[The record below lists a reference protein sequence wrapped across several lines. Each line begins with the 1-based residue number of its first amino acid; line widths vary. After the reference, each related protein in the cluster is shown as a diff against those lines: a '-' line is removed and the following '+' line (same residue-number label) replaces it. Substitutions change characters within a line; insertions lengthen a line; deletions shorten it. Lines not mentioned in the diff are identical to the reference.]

1 MYSWADSLVKI
12 AEKVLSM
19 TAMLAN
25 FNQTRQFNSFYPN
38 DLRLGDALAV
48 VHHALLLSKD
58 QRVHPMKKRLT
69 AQKIRA

>member
-1 MYSWADSLVKI
+1 
-12 AEKVLSM
+12 M

-38 DLRLGDALAV
+38 DLRPGDALAV

-58 QRVHPMKKRLT
+58 QHVRPMQKRLA
-69 AQKIRA
+69 AQIIRA

>member
-1 MYSWADSLVKI
+1 
-12 AEKVLSM
+12 M

-25 FNQTRQFNSFYPN
+25 FNQTRQFKSFYPN

-58 QRVHPMKKRLT
+58 QHVRPMQKRLT
-69 AQKIRA
+69 AQGIRA